1 MRNKVIYKTVNLNG
15 VKIFYRESGNKNHP
29 TILLFHGFPASS
41 HMYRNLIEELADEYH
56 IIAPDFP
63 GFGNSDQPHPK
74 EFEYTFDNLANVM
87 NDFIENSKIITPLNM
102 KYRSRTEIVS
112 MILEAANGGATKT
125 RIMYKAFLSYAQ
137 LKEYLS
143 VLIENNLIE
152 YLEGIQTY
160 KTTEKGLNL
169 LKMHNEIGE
178 LLQTP
183 IRESRIQ

>member
-1 MRNKVIYKTVNLNG
+1 
-15 VKIFYRESGNKNHP
+15 
-29 TILLFHGFPASS
+29 
-41 HMYRNLIEELADEYH
+41 
-56 IIAPDFP
+56 
-63 GFGNSDQPHPK
+63 
-74 EFEYTFDNLANVM
+74 
-87 NDFIENSKIITPLNM
+87 M

-125 RIMYKAFLSYAQ
+125 RIMYRAFLSYAQ

-160 KTTEKGLNL
+160 KTTEKGFNL

-178 LLQTP
+178 LLKTP
-183 IRESRIQ
+183 ITESRIQ